1 MDYSPNSLLSQTGHR
16 SIKLAQGPWFSR
28 QRWENL
34 LFYNVPVAPAA
45 LAMCLPKGMQP
56 DTFAGQA
63 WISIVPFQL
72 CMTLRGLPKNIWPIR
87 FNELN
92 VRVYVTVNGMPG
104 VYFYSLDADD
114 AFSVAMARWLFK
126 LNYFNASMQVTD
138 ALKQVSFASKRTHVG
153 VAHSEFSATYA
164 PSGPVF
170 TPTAGT
176 LENWLT
182 SRWCFF
188 CPATNGRFIRGDIH
202 HEPWPLQAAHVTLL
216 KNTLLIEHGLP
227 PAIGNAT
234 AYFSK
239 QVNVLAWPK
248 TIDSI

>member
-1 MDYSPNSLLSQTGHR
+1 MDYSPNSLLSQTAHR
-16 SIKLAQGPWFSR
+16 SVKLPKGPWFSR

-34 LFYNVPVAPAA
+34 LFYNVPVDPAA
-45 LAMCLPKGMQP
+45 LALCLPKGMQP
-56 DTFAGQA
+56 DTFKGQA

-92 VRVYVTVNGMPG
+92 VRVYVTVNGIPG

-114 AFSVAMARWLFK
+114 AFSVAMARGIFR
-126 LNYFNASMQVTD
+126 LNYFNASMQVNLASNNILFT
-138 ALKQVSFASKRTHVG
+138 SKRTHSG
-153 VAHSEFSATYA
+153 VAHSEFRAIYN

-176 LENWLT
+176 LEDWLT

-188 CPATNGRFIRGDIH
+188 CPASNGSFIWGDIH
-202 HEPWPLQAAHVTLL
+202 HEPWPLQAADVNILH
-216 KNTLLIEHGLP
+216 NTLLMDHGLP
-227 PAIGNAT
+227 PAIGQAT
-234 AYFSK
+234 MYFSK
-239 QVNVLAWPK
+239 QVNVLAWSK
-248 TIDSI
+248 AMF